1 MKPKNILALGVIIWI
16 IGTSCKKEV
25 SPNAIQ
31 GNLSS
36 SVNKVPASEGSPD
49 FIVKNGAS
57 IQATIDAATPGSLI
71 YIEPGIYNE
80 AITVDKPGIKLLGLN
95 DGHSQGVIIQNPGD
109 KENGITARDAGD
121 GFLLK
126 NVTVKNFEE
135 NGVLLIRVD
144 GFVLS
149 HVEAIDNGEYGL
161 FPVRSSDGL
170 IEHCT
175 AMGHTDAGIYVGLS
189 SDVIVENNKAFE
201 NVTGFE
207 IRNSSNLIV
216 RKNHSYDNVAGI
228 IVMVLPGLPVK
239 TSSNIIVVAN
249 HVTNNNH
256 INFAEPGG
264 FNFFIPTGSG
274 ILLVGTD
281 NTLVEDNK
289 VKDNNSVGI
298 ATVSSLLLGAL
309 AGLPPEAFA
318 DIEPNPDGVK
328 VIDNNLSNN
337 GNAPP
342 PGIGLPGADL
352 FWDGS
357 GTNNCWS
364 NNKFASSFPTV
375 LPSCN

>member
-1 MKPKNILALGVIIWI
+1 MKPKKILTLVLIIWI
-16 IGTSCKKEV
+16 IVTGCKKEV
-25 SPNAIQ
+25 PPNVIQ
-31 GNLSS
+31 DKLSL
-36 SVNKVPASEGSPD
+36 SVHPIPTSEVSPD
-49 FIVKNGAS
+49 FVVKKGTS
-57 IQATIDAATPGSLI
+57 IQKAVDVATPGSLI
-71 YIEPGIYNE
+71 HIEPGVYNE
-80 AITVDKPGIKLLGLN
+80 AIIVNKPGIKLLGLIDRN
-95 DGHSQGVIIQNPGD
+95 SQGVIIQNPGD
-109 KENGITARDAGD
+109 KENGITVRDAGD

-126 NVTVKNFEE
+126 NVTVQNFEE

-161 FPVRSSDGL
+161 FPVLSSQGL

-175 AMGHTDAGIYVGLS
+175 AKGHTDAGIYVGLS
-189 SDVIVENNKAFE
+189 RDVIVENNKAFE
-201 NVTGFE
+201 NVAGFE
-207 IRNSSNLIV
+207 IRNSFNLIV

-228 IVMVLPGLPVK
+228 VVVLLPGVQVK

-264 FNFFIPTGSG
+264 FAFFIPTGSG

-298 ATVSSLLLGAL
+298 ATVSSLLLGVL

-352 FWDGS
+352 FWDRS
-357 GTNNCWS
+357 GTNNCWMK
-364 NNKFASSFPTV
+364 NKFTSGFPTV